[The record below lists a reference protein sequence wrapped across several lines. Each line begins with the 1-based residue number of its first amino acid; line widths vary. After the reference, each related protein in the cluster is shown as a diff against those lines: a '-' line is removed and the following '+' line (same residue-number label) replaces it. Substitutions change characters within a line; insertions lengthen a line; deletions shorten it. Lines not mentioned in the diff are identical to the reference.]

1 MNRREQS
8 GITLIE
14 LMTVVSIVGILLGI
28 GVPSLSTFIAKN
40 RLLTT
45 GNDLISALSFARSEA
60 IKRGKPVSLCKR
72 RAGESAAC
80 DLSGRDWA
88 NGWLVFVDSD
98 PLRPTPA
105 EVLRVYEAL
114 PRGYSL
120 SFSAPRGASFTF
132 MASGQPISN
141 FAGGT
146 FRLCG
151 SDGQGRNLIVNRA
164 GRVRSHSVPCA

>member
-8 GITLIE
+8 GVTLIE

-28 GVPSLSTFIAKN
+28 GVPSLTTFIVKN
-40 RLLTT
+40 RLVTS
-45 GNDLISALSFARSEA
+45 GNDLISALSYARTEA

-72 RAGESAAC
+72 RVGESTC

-88 NGWLVFVDSD
+88 GGWLVFVDSD
-98 PLRPTPA
+98 PLRPTPS
-105 EVLRVYEAL
+105 EILRVYEAL

-120 SFSAPRGASFTF
+120 SFSAPRSASFTF

-151 SDGQGRNLIVNRA
+151 SDGQGRNLVINRA
-164 GRVRSHSVPCA
+164 GRVRSHSAPCV